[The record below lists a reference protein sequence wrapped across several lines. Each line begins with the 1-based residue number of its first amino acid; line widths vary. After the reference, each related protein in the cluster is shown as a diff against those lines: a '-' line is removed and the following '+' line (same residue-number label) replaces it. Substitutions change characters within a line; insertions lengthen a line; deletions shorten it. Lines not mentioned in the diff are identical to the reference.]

1 MENKF
6 AIGIDIGGS
15 HISCAAFYLC
25 EKRIHHQSFAESEL
39 DNNAE
44 AGIIF
49 SIWAKTIQQTIDQV
63 GQENILGL
71 GFAMPGP
78 FDYEGGTPLFSGEN
92 NKYEKLYGINVADV
106 LRPLLEL
113 PNDFP
118 IRFMNDAAAFAVGED
133 WIGKTMGTT
142 KSLAIT
148 LGTGLGSAFIENSL
162 PVTSGESVPPN
173 GCLWHLPMEI
183 GIADDHFS
191 SRGLINRYNER
202 TGKSILSVK
211 DMAIAAQRDEKAK
224 VIFKE
229 FGNEL
234 SIFLRPWVNK
244 FGVNKIVLGGNIS
257 LAADLFLPSMN
268 TILAIEGLSSLSI
281 DVSELGETAS
291 IIGGARLFDHKYW
304 QKIKYIINE
313 M

>member
-1 MENKF
+1 MENKY

-15 HISCAAFYLC
+15 HISSAAFCLFKKKI
-25 EKRIHHQSFAESEL
+25 EHQSFAVSKL

-49 SIWAKTIQQTIDQV
+49 SIWVKTIQQTIDKV
-63 GQENILGL
+63 GKENLLGL

-78 FDYEGGTPLFSGEN
+78 FDYEGGTPLFTGKN
-92 NKYEKLYGINVADV
+92 NKYEKLYGINVREV
-106 LRPLLEL
+106 LRKSLQL
-113 PNDFP
+113 PDEFP
-118 IRFMNDAAAFAVGED
+118 IRFMNDAASFAVGED

-162 PVTSGESVPPN
+162 PVTSGDSVPPN
-173 GCLWHLPMEI
+173 GCLWHLPLGI

-191 SRGLINRYNER
+191 SRGLIKRYNEI
-202 TGKSILSVK
+202 TEKLILSVK
-211 DMAIAAQRDEKAK
+211 DIAIAAQNDEKAK
-224 VIFKE
+224 SVFRK
-229 FGNEL
+229 FGNDMSLFL
-234 SIFLRPWVNK
+234 SPWVKK
-244 FGVNKIVLGGNIS
+244 FDVSKIVLGGNIS
-257 LAADLFLPSMN
+257 LAADLFLPNMK
-268 TILAIEGLSSLSI
+268 TALAIEGLSSVSI
-281 DVSELGETAS
+281 EVSELGEAAS
-291 IIGGARLFDHKYW
+291 IIGGARLFDQNYW

>member
-92 NKYEKLYGINVADV
+92 NKYEKLYGINVGDV
-106 LRPLLEL
+106 LRPLLQL

-162 PVTSGESVPPN
+162 PVTSGESVPPS
-173 GCLWHLPMEI
+173 GCLWHLPLGI

-191 SRGLINRYNER
+191 SRGLIKTYNER
-202 TGKSILSVK
+202 SGKSILSVK
-211 DMAIAAQRDEKAK
+211 DMASAAQSDEKAK
-224 VIFKE
+224 CVFRD
-229 FGNEL
+229 FGNDL
-234 SIFLRPWVNK
+234 SLFLSPWVKK

-257 LAADLFLPSMN
+257 LAADLFLPSMK
-268 TILAIEGLSSLSI
+268 TALAIEGLSSVLI
-281 DVSELGETAS
+281 DVSELGEVAS
-291 IIGGARLFDHKYW
+291 IIGGARLYEHDYW

>member
-1 MENKF
+1 MKNKY

-15 HISCAAFYLC
+15 HISCAAFCLF
-25 EKRIHHQSFAESEL
+25 KKKIQQQSFATSKL

-44 AGIIF
+44 ADIIF

-63 GQENILGL
+63 GKENLLGL

-78 FDYEGGTPLFSGEN
+78 FDYEGGTPLFTGEN
-92 NKYEKLYGINVADV
+92 NKYEKLYGINVGNV
-106 LRPLLEL
+106 LRKSLQL
-113 PNDFP
+113 PDEFP

-133 WIGKTMGTT
+133 WIGKTMDAT

-162 PVTSGESVPPN
+162 PVTSGESVPQN
-173 GCLWHLPMEI
+173 GCLWHLPFGI
-183 GIADDHFS
+183 GIADDYFS
-191 SRGLINRYNER
+191 SRGLINRYNEK
-202 TGKSILSVK
+202 TGNSISNVK
-211 DMAIAAQRDEKAK
+211 DLAIAAQYDENPKC
-224 VIFKE
+224 IFKE
-229 FGNEL
+229 FGNDL
-234 SIFLRPWVNK
+234 SLFLSLWVKK

-257 LAADLFLPSMN
+257 QAAHLFLPTMK
-268 TILAIEGLSSLSI
+268 TALAIERLSSVSI

-291 IIGGARLFDHKYW
+291 IIGGARLFEQDYW
-304 QKIKYIINE
+304 QKIKFIINE